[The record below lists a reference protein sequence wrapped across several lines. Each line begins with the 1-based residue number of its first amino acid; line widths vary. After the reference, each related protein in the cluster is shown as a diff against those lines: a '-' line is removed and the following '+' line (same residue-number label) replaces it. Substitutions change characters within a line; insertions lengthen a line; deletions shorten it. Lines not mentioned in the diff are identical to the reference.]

1 MFMVIIP
8 PSPPAMEIR
17 LKLDTN
23 KASKAAVA
31 IATVYGLCRVSKG
44 TKYPQLAA
52 ANTIALIIVI
62 AILYGSR
69 PAPKKS
75 A

>member
-1 MFMVIIP
+1 MKIKL
-8 PSPPAMEIR
+8 E
-17 LKLDTN
+17 LDTN

-31 IATVYGLCRVSKG
+31 IATAYRLCCVSKG

-52 ANTIALIIVI
+52 ANTIALITVM

-69 PAPKKS
+69 PAPQQT